1 MPLRIP
7 RDEPPTLNMTPMIDI
22 VFLLIIFFMVGTRF
36 TELSEQEKAID
47 LSVPAVKS
55 SGLPAPPPA
64 KRQINVF
71 REGSITLD
79 SEPVSLDELET
90 RLTSDKRTNSGLGV
104 IIRGDSQV
112 VYQQI
117 ADVLAACRSAGIADV
132 GISVRVANREP

>member
-90 RLTSDKRTNSGLGV
+90 RLTSDKRANSGLGV